1 MGYLNNEEKTK
12 ETIDDEGW
20 LHSGDIG
27 KVQVGVS
34 SILYKPT
41 DPASILL
48 LTVYT
53 SLEGDSLIY
62 TLSVY
67 HNCMISH
74 IKLHTM

>member
-48 LTVYT
+48 LT
-53 SLEGDSLIY
+53 DSTRKFGGGQPYLHIEC
-62 TLSVY
+62 LS
-67 HNCMISH
+67 
-74 IKLHTM
+74 